1 MGFWLHNLTS
11 VLILFVSVG
20 GSNTCRVFL
29 IEAYHFSVHLKKLI
43 QPLLSIHY
51 TSGAMLGPEIEK

>member
-1 MGFWLHNLTS
+1 MGFWLHHLTL

-20 GSNTCRVFL
+20 SSNKCRIFL

-43 QPLLSIHY
+43 QPLLSIVY